1 MTAKIYAVTNRKGGV
16 GKTTTSV
23 TLAHGLALKLSRN
36 GGGRVLIID
45 VDPQGNVAPSLGV
58 KPKAKTLSHFLLGDY
73 EKPSEVIVAAD
84 RKDEGF
90 NRPGL
95 FIIPADDSLAD
106 AKQEL
111 INRAVLGRRATPIKD
126 VFVSAFGDLVDSFTY
141 IIIDCPPSLDTFRD
155 AVYNFADACIVP
167 VEASY
172 LAALGTQ
179 RQTEDILDAHEA
191 GQDILIECVVPTK
204 YQKREVLA
212 NKVLDDLRAH
222 YGASHVADP
231 IPDTVEVE
239 KSPAMGGLT
248 IFEHAPH
255 CEAAKAYGKLVER
268 IYHVQ

>member
-23 TLAHGLALKLSRN
+23 TLAHGLALKLSKN
-36 GGGRVLIID
+36 GGGRVLIVD

-58 KPKAKTLSHFLLGDY
+58 MPKDKTLSHFLLHDY
-73 EKPSEVIVAAD
+73 TKPSEVIVAAD

-95 FIIPADDSLAD
+95 FIVPSDDSLAD

-126 VFVSAFGDLVDSFTY
+126 VFVTAFADLIDMFTY

-172 LAALGTQ
+172 LAAIGTQ
-179 RQTEDILDAHEA
+179 RQTEDILDAHDA
-191 GQDILIECVVPTK
+191 GQDIVIECVVPTK
-204 YQKREVLA
+204 YQRREILA
-212 NKVLDDLRAH
+212 NKVLDDLRSQ
-222 YGASHVADP
+222 YGKKYVAEP
-231 IPDTVEVE
+231 IPDTVEIE
-239 KSPAMGGLT
+239 KAPALGGLT
-248 IFEHAPH
+248 IFEHAPR
-255 CEAAKAYGKLVER
+255 CDAAKAYGKLVER
-268 IYHVQ
+268 IYNV